1 MKNLMIA
8 LIVCTAALSGT
19 AYANSHKEAPEMAAA
34 ASAPEMGKQQS
45 KMTTCNK
52 DAGEMK
58 GDERKAFMKKCLS
71 AKKPTQQEKMKTCNA
86 DAKTKALQ
94 GDERKAFMS
103 ECLKK

>member
-1 MKNLMIA
+1 MKNLMIVLA
-8 LIVCTAALSGT
+8 FSAAALSGT

-86 DAKTKALQ
+86 EAKGKT
-94 GDERKAFMS
+94 GEERKDFMKS
-103 ECLKK
+103 CLSS